1 MSKLIHWLSDYNYD
15 FALASV
21 PIQVILLLVYCL
33 RRNLPVRQSSSFL
46 NMMIANLTMTISDIV
61 SCEMNEV
68 WTDFPLWVMYA
79 VNILYF
85 VSFIIR
91 GWALFDY
98 AAESCHSYQ
107 KFGRY
112 TRVVMVV
119 PAVVVLIMILSTP
132 WTGMIFSFSPTE
144 GYFNCYLYQSIYFS
158 TYFYIAATFVFILVS
173 FKDMSTR
180 LRIGLL
186 TSNGLLLAGIILRK
200 LFFHVLVTSY
210 FSVLVILIIFLS
222 SENPDLYRHRQIR
235 FFNREAFRRIGTEYL
250 SHEMPFS
257 CVILAAQNYEMLK
270 HIYGTSRVY
279 ERLQVVGDRMI
290 AAFNQSFIFYLRNG
304 NFVILNSGAVG
315 DDPDKVALQWK
326 QDIEQ
331 LLADHDIVK
340 LNFSVMLLPSEVAEN
355 DINAIENLVH
365 YSLRNSDTIN
375 QKGEYLIT
383 KELVQKLDR
392 ESYIRLALK
401 RALDNRSIQVY
412 FQPIY
417 SIDEKRAVG
426 AEALARLFDDKLGAV
441 APDEFIR
448 VAEKNG
454 DIVRLGRQIF
464 ERVCEFIQSAHLQ
477 ERGIRRV
484 HVNLSPAQCMDTQL
498 APDFAEI
505 AKRYQVP
512 MSMIDFEIT
521 ETAIDDHQA
530 ILEQIYRLKESGA
543 ELSLDDFGTGTSNL
557 TRLMKLPIDLVKLDL
572 TVVHAYFNG
581 EAAILPDLIRM
592 FRNADM
598 KIVVEGVETEEMMR
612 RLSELSC
619 NYQQGYH
626 FSRPVPPTDFL
637 DYLNRTDTHSIS

>member
-1 MSKLIHWLSDYNYD
+1 MSQLIHWLSDYNYD
-15 FALASV
+15 FALASIPV
-21 PIQVILLLVYCL
+21 QVILLLVYCL
-33 RRNLPVRQSSSFL
+33 RRNLPVRQSASFL
-46 NMMIANLTMTISDIV
+46 NLMIANLTMTLSDII

-68 WTDFPLWVMYA
+68 WTDFPLWVMYGI
-79 VNILYF
+79 NMLYF
-85 VSFIIR
+85 VSFIVR

-98 AAESCHSYQ
+98 AAESCHGYQ

-112 TRVVMVV
+112 TRVVMAV
-119 PAVVVLIMILSTP
+119 PAVVVLVMILSTP

-144 GYFNCYLYQSIYFS
+144 GYFNCYLYQAIYVS
-158 TYFYIAATFVFILVS
+158 TYFYIAATFVFIFVC
-173 FKDMSTR
+173 FRGMSTR

-186 TSNGLLLAGIILRK
+186 SSNALLLGGIILRK
-200 LFFHVLVTSY
+200 LFFHVLVTSF

-250 SHEMPFS
+250 SREMPFS

-270 HIYGTSRVY
+270 HIYGTTRVY
-279 ERLQVVGDRMI
+279 ERLQTVGDRMI
-290 AAFNQSFIFYLRNG
+290 SAFSQGYVFYLRNG
-304 NFVILNSGAVG
+304 NFVILDNCSVG
-315 DDPDKVALQWK
+315 GNDEKAALQWK
-326 QDIEQ
+326 QEIER
-331 LLADHDIVK
+331 LLADNDIVK
-340 LNFSVMLLPSEVAEN
+340 LSFSVMLLPSEVAGSG
-355 DINAIENLVH
+355 INEIENLVH
-365 YSLRNSDTIN
+365 YSLRNSDAIN
-375 QKGEYLIT
+375 QKGDYLIT
-383 KELVQKLDR
+383 KEMVQKLER
-392 ESYIRLALK
+392 ETDIRLALK
-401 RALDNRSIQVY
+401 RALDNRTVQVY

-417 SIDEKRAVG
+417 STVENRVVG
-426 AEALARLFDDKLGAV
+426 AEALARMSDEKLGNIS
-441 APDEFIR
+441 PDDFIR

-464 ERVCEFIQSAHLQ
+464 ENVCDFIHSAHLR

-505 AKRYQVP
+505 AGRFHVP

-557 TRLMKLPIDLVKLDL
+557 TRLMKMPINLVKLDL

-581 EAAILPDLIRM
+581 ETAILPDLIRM
-592 FRNADM
+592 FHNADM

-612 RLSELSC
+612 RLAELSC
-619 NYQQGYH
+619 NYQQGYY
-626 FSRPVPPTDFL
+626 FSRPVSPTDFL
-637 DYLNRTDTHSIS
+637 EYLNRMESHPVS

>member
-1 MSKLIHWLSDYNYD
+1 MIHWLSDYNYD

-79 VNILYF
+79 INMLYF

-250 SHEMPFS
+250 SHETPFS

-290 AAFNQSFIFYLRNG
+290 AAFNQSFVFYLRNG

-592 FRNADM
+592 FHNADM

>member
-79 VNILYF
+79 INMLYF

-250 SHEMPFS
+250 SHETPFS

-290 AAFNQSFIFYLRNG
+290 AAFNQSFVFYLRNG

-592 FRNADM
+592 FHNADM

>member
-1 MSKLIHWLSDYNYD
+1 MSILIHWLSDYNYD

-79 VNILYF
+79 INMLYF

-270 HIYGTSRVY
+270 HIYGTTRVY
-279 ERLQVVGDRMI
+279 ERLQIVGDRMI
-290 AAFNQSFIFYLRNG
+290 AAFNQSFVFYLRNG
-304 NFVILNSGAVG
+304 NFVILNNGAVG
-315 DDPDKVALQWK
+315 DEPDNTALQWK
-326 QDIEQ
+326 QDIER

-340 LNFSVMLLPSEVAEN
+340 LNFSVMLLPSEVAGN

-375 QKGEYLIT
+375 QKGKYLIT

-401 RALDNRSIQVY
+401 HALDNRSIQVY

-441 APDEFIR
+441 SPDEFIR

-464 ERVCEFIQSAHLQ
+464 ESVCEFIQSAHLQ

-592 FRNADM
+592 FHNADM

-612 RLSELSC
+612 RLSDLSC
-619 NYQQGYH
+619 NYQQGYY
-626 FSRPVPPTDFL
+626 FSRPVSPTDFL
-637 DYLNRTDTHSIS
+637 DYLNRTNTHTAS